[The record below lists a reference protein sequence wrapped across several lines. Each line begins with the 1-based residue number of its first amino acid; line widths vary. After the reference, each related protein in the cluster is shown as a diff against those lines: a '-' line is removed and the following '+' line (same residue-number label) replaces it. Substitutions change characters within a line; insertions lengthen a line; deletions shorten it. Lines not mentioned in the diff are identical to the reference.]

1 MSLLNHL
8 QLQQIDESSD
18 DASDDY
24 SPEDD
29 ILLEDRVDE
38 KSLENFWDEVS
49 KDIHQDPE
57 WFSFADE

>member
-8 QLQQIDESSD
+8 QLQQIDGLSD

-24 SPEDD
+24 SPEDN

-38 KSLENFWDEVS
+38 KSLEGFWDEVS